1 MKNTRKA
8 SYRLL
13 AIALLVCLLLG
24 CCMPAMAD
32 NMDELI
38 DEACWNAYTLEYPD
52 STCYVVGQTYSFKV
66 VADKSLKKTAKG
78 WSGSIGNFPYTMITP
93 QLRLVDGDTVL
104 DDAQNIPNVDYN
116 ISMVDDGFLIAITV
130 KKAGFYEF
138 SMKPQFLVGTNA
150 TDAYYPGGY
159 RIEMDVIDKGSL
171 LTIETENTGVK
182 NTVYS
187 EVYEDLGNDELGY
200 IDRKGGFP
208 KGKDIKFIIYTNTNF
223 AVINVVVTD
232 KNGKALY
239 SQKAA
244 GKTATVDDIYHE
256 FTIRNVQSDL
266 KLTVESVPYVYQ
278 YGGMLQPFYGDAKA
292 YYYDEYGF
300 TDEYPL
306 YDDMTPSDW
315 YFEPV
320 FQLWQAGIIDWSLNF
335 SEFFPAAADQGDSE
349 RDSFYP
355 QMKQPRGLTA
365 YLLFNSIEYLNLPF
379 TSVAANPFSDVKLG
393 APYYYAV
400 LWAADNEVVTG
411 FPGGTFKPDSSITRE
426 QMCAILLRL
435 AGKAGLELPAV
446 NEAISFKDS
455 GSISSW
461 AASAVKACQTAGVV
475 GGYPD
480 GTFKPKN
487 TISNA
492 EACMMIYRF
501 LSLIP
506 E

>member
-1 MKNTRKA
+1 MKNARKA

-32 NMDELI
+32 NMEEVI
-38 DEACWNAYTLEYPD
+38 NKACWDAYTIESPD
-52 STCYVVGQTYSFKV
+52 SAYYVVGQAYSFKV

-78 WSGSIGNFPYTMITP
+78 WTGSIGNFSYTMIAP
-93 QLRLVDGDTVL
+93 KLCLVTDGVIFDNV
-104 DDAQNIPNVDYN
+104 QNIPDVDYK
-116 ISMVDDGFLIAITV
+116 ISAATDGFLVEITV
-130 KKAGFYEF
+130 KKTGSYEF
-138 SMKPQFLVGTNA
+138 AVEPQFLLGDSD
-150 TDAYYPGGY
+150 DAYCPFYTS
-159 RIEMDVIDKGSL
+159 IDMEVVSKNEL
-171 LTIETENTGVK
+171 VNITLENTGIK
-182 NTVYS
+182 NTVYVG
-187 EVYEDLGNDELGY
+187 VYEDLGDDFLNG
-200 IDRKGGFP
+200 IDVKNGIP
-208 KGKDIKFIIYTNTNF
+208 KGKNIEVELRVQSHFMFKRVTATDAEGKTLYSKEYEGGLAYDYESIAFKNLKSDIKISFE
-223 AVINVVVTD
+223 VVP
-232 KNGKALY
+232 L
-239 SQKAA
+239 SQM
-244 GKTATVDDIYHE
+244 
-256 FTIRNVQSDL
+256 
-266 KLTVESVPYVYQ
+266 
-278 YGGMLQPFYGDAKA
+278 YGQMLQPFYGDAKT

-335 SEFFPAAADQGDSE
+335 NEFFPAAANQGDSE

-355 QMKQPRGLTA
+355 QLKQPRGLTA
-365 YLLFNSIEYLNLPF
+365 YLLFNSIDYLNLPF

>member
-1 MKNTRKA
+1 MKNARKA

-38 DEACWNAYTLEYPD
+38 DEACWRAFTFEYPGNEY
-52 STCYVVGQTYSFKV
+52 YVVGQTYSFKV

-78 WSGSIGNFPYTMITP
+78 WSGSIGNFPYTMIAP
-93 QLRLVDGDTVL
+93 QLRLVDDDVIL
-104 DDAQNIPNVDYN
+104 DDIQNIPNVDYD
-116 ISMVDDGFLIAITV
+116 ISMVDDGFLIKITV

-138 SMKPQFLVGTNA
+138 AMKPQFLVGTNA
-150 TDAYYPGGY
+150 TDASYPGVY
-159 RIEMDVIDKGSL
+159 SIEMDVIDKGGL

-182 NTVYS
+182 NTVHT

-208 KGKDIKFIIYTNTNF
+208 KGKDIKFIIYTDVNF

-278 YGGMLQPFYGDAKA
+278 YGGMLQPFYGDAKTI
-292 YYYDEYGF
+292 YYDDYGF
-300 TDEYPL
+300 DEYPL
-306 YDDMTPSDW
+306 YDDMNPSDW

-320 FQLWQAGIIDWSLNF
+320 FQLWQAGIIDWRLKNF
-335 SEFFPAAADQGDSE
+335 SDFFPAAADQGDSE

-355 QMKQPRGLTA
+355 QLKQPRGLTA

-379 TSVAANPFSDVKLG
+379 KLG

>member
-1 MKNTRKA
+1 MKNARKA

-78 WSGSIGNFPYTMITP
+78 WSGSIGNFPYTMIAP

-182 NTVYS
+182 NTVYVG
-187 EVYEDLGNDELGY
+187 VYEDLGDDSFNV
-200 IDRKGGFP
+200 IDVKNGVP
-208 KGKDIKFIIYTNTNF
+208 KGTDIEVELRAQSHFMFKRVIATDAEGKTRYSKEYEGGLAYDYESIAFKNLKSDIKISFE
-223 AVINVVVTD
+223 VVP
-232 KNGKALY
+232 L
-239 SQKAA
+239 SQM
-244 GKTATVDDIYHE
+244 
-256 FTIRNVQSDL
+256 
-266 KLTVESVPYVYQ
+266 
-278 YGGMLQPFYGDAKA
+278 YGQMLQPFYGDAKA

-355 QMKQPRGLTA
+355 QLKQPRGLTA
-365 YLLFNSIEYLNLPF
+365 YLLFNSIDYLNLPF